1 MTSARIRSA
10 ALSDPG
16 TIRSNNEDR
25 VHADDARGIYVV
37 IDGVG
42 GEAGGERAAAIAEEE
57 LLARLGRNTGALE
70 DRIREGI
77 ALAGRRILEQ
87 ARRNT
92 SLAGMSCVLTVA
104 VVSDGEVVVGHVGD
118 TRLYKLRRGSIEKIT
133 RDHSPVGMRE
143 DAGEMSERAA
153 MQHPRRNEIFRD
165 VGSEERAPGDAGFID
180 IVRVPFEPDAALLLC
195 SDGLTDQVTSAE
207 IARTASRGA
216 GDPERIVRELVQLA
230 NDAGGKDNV
239 SVIYVEGPSVADP
252 APDTVPAPVAP
263 ERQSRGLVLLAGIAG
278 LVLGAAGTFFAARYL
293 TPEPEPARRILTV
306 APELAAA
313 GGNAYATIA
322 AALEAARAGDTV
334 EVRPGTYRE
343 QVQMKEGV
351 SLVSAAPG
359 EAVIEAVAGVTGP
372 GAAVSAENVRSGV
385 LSGFRITV
393 PQDSGVSIGVL
404 VSDSDIDVGA
414 VEVRGASSA
423 GILVRGASRATI
435 RGSNLHDNPGA
446 GILVQDG
453 AAPRLLANIFAGN
466 GNRASAPR
474 AGLEVAGSAKPVVL
488 GNAFANNHRDL
499 AWEQP
504 PEKLAELRKTNLLAP
519 APARPRPRPRP
530 AAAAKEVQ

>member
-1 MTSARIRSA
+1 MSPARIRSA

-16 TIRSNNEDR
+16 IIRKNNEDR
-25 VHADDARGIYVV
+25 VYADDTRGIYIV

-70 DRIREGI
+70 ERIREGI
-77 ALAGRRILEQ
+77 ALAGRRIFEQ
-87 ARRNT
+87 ARRDA

-104 VVSDGEVVVGHVGD
+104 VVDDGEVVVGHVGD
-118 TRLYKLRRGSIEKIT
+118 TRLYKLRRGAIEKIT

-143 DAGEMSERAA
+143 DAGEMSEQAA

-207 IARTASRGA
+207 IARVASRGA
-216 GDPERIVRELVQLA
+216 GDPARIVRELVQLA
-230 NDAGGKDNV
+230 NDAGGRDNV
-239 SVIYVEGPSVADP
+239 SVIYVEGPSVAEP
-252 APDTVPAPVAP
+252 APDTVPTPAV
-263 ERQSRGLVLLAGIAG
+263 RQSRGPVLLAALAG
-278 LVLGAAGTFFAARYL
+278 LVLGAAGAFFGVQYF
-293 TPEPEPARRILTV
+293 TPEPEPGRRILTV

-313 GGNAYATIA
+313 GGDAYATIS

-343 QVQMKEGV
+343 QVEMKEGV
-351 SLVSAAPG
+351 SLISAAPG
-359 EAVIEAVAGVTGP
+359 EAVIEAVAGVNRP
-372 GAAVSAENVRSGV
+372 GAAVLAENIASGV
-385 LSGFRITV
+385 LSGFAITV
-393 PQDSGVSIGVL
+393 LPDSGVSIGVL
-404 VSDSDIDVGA
+404 VSDSNIDVGGI
-414 VEVRGASSA
+414 EVRGAESA
-423 GILVRGASRATI
+423 GILVRGASRPTI
-435 RGSNLHDNPGA
+435 RASSIRDNPGA

-453 AAPRLLANIFAGN
+453 AAPRLLANILAGN

-474 AGLEVAGSAKPVVL
+474 AGLEVTGTAKPVVI
-488 GNAFANNHRDL
+488 GNAFANNYRDL
-499 AWEQP
+499 DWEQP
-504 PEKLAELRKTNLLAP
+504 PEELAELRKTNLIAP
-519 APARPRPRPRP
+519 APARPRPRH
-530 AAAAKEVQ
+530 AAAAKETH

>member
-1 MTSARIRSA
+1 MSPARIRSA

-16 TIRSNNEDR
+16 IIRSNNEDR
-25 VHADDARGIYVV
+25 VYADDTRGIYIV

-70 DRIREGI
+70 ERIREGI

-87 ARRNT
+87 ARRNA
-92 SLAGMSCVLTVA
+92 SLEGMSCVLTVA
-104 VVSDGEVVVGHVGD
+104 VVNGGEVVVGHVGD
-118 TRLYKLRRGSIEKIT
+118 TRLYKLRRGVIEKIT

-195 SDGLTDQVTSAE
+195 SDGLTDLVTSAE
-207 IARTASRGA
+207 IARVASRGA
-216 GDPERIVRELVQLA
+216 GDPVRIVRELVQLA

-252 APDTVPAPVAP
+252 APDTVPAPAADA
-263 ERQSRGLVLLAGIAG
+263 RQSRGPVLLAALAG
-278 LVLGAAGTFFAARYL
+278 LVLGAAGAFFGVQYL
-293 TPEPEPARRILTV
+293 APDPEPGRRILMV

-313 GGNAYATIA
+313 GGDAYVTIA

-343 QVQMKEGV
+343 QVEMKEGV
-351 SLVSAAPG
+351 SLISAAPG
-359 EAVIEAVAGVTGP
+359 EAVIEAVAGVSRP
-372 GAAVSAENVRSGV
+372 GAAVLAENIASGV
-385 LSGFRITV
+385 LSGFSIAV
-393 PQDSGVSIGVL
+393 LPDSGVSIGVL
-404 VSDSDIDVGA
+404 VSDSNIDVGGI
-414 VEVRGASSA
+414 EVRGAESA

-435 RGSNLHDNPGA
+435 RASNIRDNPGA

-474 AGLEVAGSAKPVVL
+474 AGLEVTGTAKPLVI

-504 PEKLAELRKTNLLAP
+504 PEELAELRKTNLIAP
-519 APARPRPRPRP
+519 APARPRPRP
-530 AAAAKEVQ
+530 AAAAKEIQ